1 MTPQDEDPAH
11 AELGRLFDAT
21 AREASGPTLTKLGAR
36 ARDIPQQATRKSGLL
51 PRWAWGPVFG
61 VFTLAAGALL
71 ALRGAH
77 PPAKSAERAAAAQSA
92 ATPPWAVATG
102 SNAAEVVTRAPE
114 PAPGEELSDNAEL
127 SGDLD
132 DGAHFDVSGP
142 QSDRDLDAWLAATK
156 DLSGGT

>member
-1 MTPQDEDPAH
+1 MTAQDEDPAH
-11 AELGRLFDAT
+11 ADLERLFDAT

-36 ARDIPQQATRKSGLL
+36 ARDIPQQAPRKSGSL

-61 VFTLAAGALL
+61 VFALAAGALL

-77 PPAKSAERAAAAQSA
+77 PPAKSAERVAAVPST
-92 ATPPWAVATG
+92 ATPPWAAATG
-102 SNAAEVVTRAPE
+102 STGAGVATRAPE
-114 PAPGEELSDNAEL
+114 LAPGDELSDNAEL
-127 SGDLD
+127 SGDAD

>member
-1 MTPQDEDPAH
+1 MTAQDEDPAH
-11 AELGRLFDAT
+11 AELERLFDAT

-36 ARDIPQQATRKSGLL
+36 ARDIPQQAPRKSGLL

-61 VFTLAAGALL
+61 VIALAAGALL
-71 ALRGAH
+71 AVRGAH
-77 PPAKSAERAAAAQSA
+77 SPSRSVEHVAALPSA
-92 ATPPWAVATG
+92 ATPPWAAATG
-102 SNAAEVVTRAPE
+102 SNTAEVALRAPE
-114 PAPGEELSDNAEL
+114 PSPSEELSDNAEL
-127 SGDLD
+127 SGDAD

>member
-11 AELGRLFDAT
+11 AELERLFDAT

-36 ARDIPQQATRKSGLL
+36 ARDIPQQAPRKSGLL
-51 PRWAWGPVFG
+51 PRWAWAPVFG
-61 VFTLAAGALL
+61 VMALTAGALL
-71 ALRGAH
+71 AVRGAH
-77 PPAKSAERAAAAQSA
+77 SPPKLAESSAAVPSA
-92 ATPPWAVATG
+92 ATPPWPAAMG
-102 SNAAEVVTRAPE
+102 SNAAEVAPRAPE
-114 PAPGEELSDNAEL
+114 PTSGEELSDNAEL
-127 SGDLD
+127 SGDAD

>member
-1 MTPQDEDPAH
+1 MTAQDEDPAY
-11 AELGRLFDAT
+11 ADLERLFDAT

-36 ARDIPQQATRKSGLL
+36 ARDIPQQAPRKSGVL
-51 PRWAWGPVFG
+51 PRWAWVPVFG
-61 VFTLAAGALL
+61 VFAAAAGALL

-77 PPAKSAERAAAAQSA
+77 PTAKSAERVVALPSA
-92 ATPPWAVATG
+92 ATPPWAAASG
-102 SNAAEVVTRAPE
+102 STAAEAVARAPE
-114 PAPGEELSDNAEL
+114 PTPGEELSDNAEL
-127 SGDLD
+127 SGDAD